1 MYDYIYLICVTVWIV
16 HTFDT
21 YDVFKTYDICNMSQG
36 RDSDNKCLFTFKNG
50 LGKQFEQALAASSA
64 LEYKQVTGNASEQL
78 RWKNRSTTMVTS
90 SAYFSLTTTHTLNN
104 ISNASVYEEPS
115 KVCATTSTAFLSVV
129 NRFPVSDFSVLKER
143 KIEVTVIISLW
154 LPLPKTT
161 TSIHQGNNLCKGT
174 FPPPSFTKPLFCND
188 LCVCWYVYYSVVFRI
203 DLY

>member
-1 MYDYIYLICVTVWIV
+1 
-16 HTFDT
+16 
-21 YDVFKTYDICNMSQG
+21 MSQG
-36 RDSDNKCLFTFKNG
+36 RDSDNKCLFTFKKG
-50 LGKQFEQALAASSA
+50 LGKQFEQALAANSA
-64 LEYKQVTGNASEQL
+64 LEYTQVTGNASEQL

-161 TSIHQGNNLCKGT
+161 TSIHQGNNLCKGA
-174 FPPPSFTKPLFCND
+174 FPPPSLS
-188 LCVCWYVYYSVVFRI
+188 LV
-203 DLY
+203 L